1 MFVVAIDHDA
11 YKKIHIYA
19 DNKKVSLRLI
29 QSSYLKKRNGPIF
42 FIYLI
47 YPVIRALKM
56 NSFRI
61 SMKLPIV

>member
-29 QSSYLKKRNGPIF
+29 QSSYLKKGMAPCFLYILFNLL
-42 FIYLI
+42 Y
-47 YPVIRALKM
+47 VH
-56 NSFRI
+56 
-61 SMKLPIV
+61 